1 MPVISDVI
9 PIRVLG
15 KVSGPLCQDQVA
27 SNLDL
32 GFVQKLCSTRNI
44 KTIMTDLESFST
56 KEEEDNKHKKAGV
69 HTEIDFFERRILLY
83 FPNFD
88 HVYVTL

>member
-1 MPVISDVI
+1 MPIISDVI
-9 PIRVLG
+9 PIRVLR

-32 GFVQKLCSTRNI
+32 GFVQKLCTTRNI

-56 KEEEDNKHKKAGV
+56 KEKQDNKNKEAGV
-69 HTEIDFFERRILLY
+69 HTEINLIVRVF
-83 FPNFD
+83 
-88 HVYVTL
+88 TLCRCVFTL

>member
-1 MPVISDVI
+1 M
-9 PIRVLG
+9 
-15 KVSGPLCQDQVA
+15 SGPLCQDQVA

-32 GFVQKLCSTRNI
+32 EFVKKLCSTRKI

-56 KEEEDNKHKKAGV
+56 KEEEDNKHKEAGV
-69 HTEIDFFERRILLY
+69 HTEIDFFERSILLY

-88 HVYVTL
+88 HVYVTLRSSICSVGY